1 MMRIHVGFVAHKTL
15 IMKEARDSAPRSVF
29 RIERMLLL
37 LVLRL
42 PLAHE
47 VRSDNITSLAR

>member
-1 MMRIHVGFVAHKTL
+1 MRIHVGFVAHKTL